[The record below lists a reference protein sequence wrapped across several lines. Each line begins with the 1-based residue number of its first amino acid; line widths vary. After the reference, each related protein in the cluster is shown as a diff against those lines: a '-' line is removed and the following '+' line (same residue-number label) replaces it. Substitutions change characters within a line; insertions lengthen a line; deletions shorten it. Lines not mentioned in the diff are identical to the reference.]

1 MSWKRPLPQGQA
13 PNPLRWDLDAEVT
26 VTLQTRVP
34 VGTVVVVSSATPMTR
49 EQLWKMVEQK
59 REALLRRHMELTF
72 LRTHLEYDAVEGLVS
87 SSSTP
92 ETEEKSATPPR

>member
-1 MSWKRPLPQGQA
+1 MSWKRPPPQGQA

-26 VTLQTRVP
+26 VTLRHSTR
-34 VGTVVVVSSATPMTR
+34 GRDTLVVSSATPMTR

-72 LRTHLEYDAVEGLVS
+72 LLTHLEYDAVEGLVS